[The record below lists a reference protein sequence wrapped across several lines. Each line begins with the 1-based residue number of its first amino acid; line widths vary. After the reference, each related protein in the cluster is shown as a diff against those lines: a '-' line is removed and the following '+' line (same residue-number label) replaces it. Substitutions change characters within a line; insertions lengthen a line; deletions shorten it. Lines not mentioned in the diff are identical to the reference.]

1 MMAKAKRRTLR
12 RPQGDG
18 TAETGALPELPAT
31 GLLRIAQVLKYVPIS
46 RTSWWLGVREG
57 RFPQPQ
63 KLGNVPVW
71 RVTDIRDLINHG
83 ERPPSSPPVS
93 PAVVH
98 ATG

>member
-1 MMAKAKRRTLR
+1 MVKAKRRTSR
-12 RPQGDG
+12 RPASTSIDSG
-18 TAETGALPELPAT
+18 TVPDLPVT

-71 RVTDIRDLINHG
+71 RVSDIRDLIDHG
-83 ERPPSSPPVS
+83 ERRTAATPPSSG
-93 PAVVH
+93 AVH
-98 ATG
+98 ASG

>member
-1 MMAKAKRRTLR
+1 MVKANRRASR
-12 RPQGDG
+12 RPA
-18 TAETGALPELPAT
+18 TTFAEAAALPELPST

-71 RVTDIRDLINHG
+71 RVVDIRDLIDHG
-83 ERPPSSPPVS
+83 ERAAAAT
-93 PAVVH
+93 PAGSGPIH
-98 ATG
+98 ANG

>member
-1 MMAKAKRRTLR
+1 MVKAKRRPVPR
-12 RPQGDG
+12 RSTAIHDDDG
-18 TAETGALPELPAT
+18 PVPDLPTT

-71 RVTDIRDLINHG
+71 RVSDIRELIDNG
-83 ERPPSSPPVS
+83 ERRPASTPPPV
-93 PAVVH
+93 H
-98 ATG
+98 AQANG